1 MTYSCI
7 KGESAVDTQIF
18 ISSGDETLLAKAEE
32 FNSTDRIV
40 VTTQSHLVLTI
51 RKHDAKDKVITAINF
66 DFKAKYASSIAL
78 TAIKHRLNMHD
89 INTDT
94 RINTGN
100 SDVSFAK
107 YVCEAFNQFNSQ
119 LLLRESAKAVKSLV
133 PSVIS
138 SDEEAVKSLIEW
150 TGAGTEKAEAI
161 YEESHSDMME
171 EIIKSVTLTA
181 DHNTYELHDME
192 IEAFA
197 QNERNVVVLR
207 SPTGTCKTEFAKA
220 LIEREAKKGRKTATI
235 TGLIAVV
242 KQHTPSNVA
251 SAFYDE
257 QMHVI
262 ENASHLSAT
271 VNSLTNAFT
280 AETVKEAD
288 TIIIDECEKVL
299 QSIFDPRSDYIS
311 ELAKRTIRA
320 ELAQAIRSNKKV
332 IFMDADA
339 TDAISVR
346 YAKAFGRKVKTV
358 NMCKN
363 VYRDIATT
371 VESIEVMNQELIA
384 KKLLGK
390 SQMFIA
396 CDRKGEIDRLVEQ
409 SGYTNAKGKVDYNK
423 ALKAGILVVHSENKG
438 GKEQRAFLKNPNQE
452 IDKYRTVI
460 VSPCLKEG
468 FSITA
473 NHADEVIVLCNRVLQ
488 PTALVQL
495 ARRLRTAIRLTFSVP
510 TFSQAAAYTDY
521 RADTIKGNITSEL
534 EAEFLVRDEL
544 LKSNLRF
551 TLAKTL
557 QLLGFNV
564 ERVDVDFEEI
574 KAASKAD
581 KVSKEAFEKSERK
594 ATTEALNLNNVSIAE
609 LREKE
614 ELTTDESYTVKKY
627 EIAQRLRISTERVD
641 EDVYEF
647 NKVFKKEFLKVLK
660 GNLLNGGSNSRE
672 AKAMKVLADALGVK
686 ELSVDTE
693 IVVEDTT
700 AVYNHL
706 VDKQHRSTF
715 NAAGLCELKAGK
727 KRSDTKGKKAASR
740 ALKEIMT
747 ALGFEEKRNRKGNTT
762 NGKIYTLHKLAKS
775 ALFESNAI
783 EEIQAQFVLVDD
795 KRRESE
801 RARVEAE
808 VAAEKAAAEK
818 TDNNINNNKKV
829 SEHA

>member
-7 KGESAVDTQIF
+7 KGESGVDTQLF
-18 ISSGDETLLAKAEE
+18 ISSDDETLLTKAEE

-40 VTTQSHLVLTI
+40 VTTQNHLVLTI
-51 RKHDAKDKVITAINF
+51 RKHEAKDKVITAIHF

-78 TAIKHRLNMHD
+78 TAIKHKLNMHD
-89 INTDT
+89 ISTDT
-94 RINTGN
+94 IISTGN

-119 LLLRESAKAVKSLV
+119 LLLRESAKSVKSLV
-133 PSVIS
+133 PSMIS

-150 TGAGTEKAEAI
+150 TGVRTEKAETI
-161 YEESHSDMME
+161 YEESHSDLME

-192 IEAFA
+192 VEVFA

-220 LIEREAKKGRKTATI
+220 LIEREAQKGRKTATI

-242 KQHTPSNVA
+242 KQHTPVGVA

-299 QSIFDPRSDYIS
+299 QSVFDPRSDYIS

-332 IFMDADA
+332 VFMDADA

-358 NMCKN
+358 NMRKN

-371 VESIEVMNQELIA
+371 VESIEMMNQELIA

-390 SQMFIA
+390 NPMFIA
-396 CDRKGEIDRLVEQ
+396 CDRKSEIDRLVEQ

-438 GKEQRAFLKNPNQE
+438 GKEQRAFLKNPNKE
-452 IDKYRTVI
+452 IVKYRTVI

-488 PTALVQL
+488 PAALVQL
-495 ARRLRTAIRLTFSVP
+495 ARRLRTAIRLTFAVP

-521 RADTIKGNITSEL
+521 RADAIQGNITSEL

-581 KVSKEAFEKSERK
+581 KVSKEAFEKSEMK
-594 ATTEALNLNNVSIAE
+594 ATTEASSLNNVSIAE
-609 LREKE
+609 LKEKE
-614 ELTTDESYTVKKY
+614 ELTTDENYAVKKY
-627 EIAQRLRISTERVD
+627 EIAQRLRISTECVG

-647 NKVFKKEFLKVLK
+647 NKVFKKDFLKALK
-660 GNLLNGGSNSRE
+660 GNLLNGGTNSKE

-700 AVYNHL
+700 AVYNHI

-715 NAAGLCELKAGK
+715 NAAGICELKAGK

-783 EEIQAQFVLVDD
+783 DEIQAQFVLVDD
-795 KRRESE
+795 KR
-801 RARVEAE
+801 
-808 VAAEKAAAEK
+808 
-818 TDNNINNNKKV
+818 
-829 SEHA
+829 